1 MPPLSLLTDRMTKN
15 KMKYIKSCGV
25 VAYKT
30 LENVNYYLIIRSI
43 NGDIGFPKGHM
54 EIGESEIETAAREL
68 KEETNIE
75 VRILDSFR
83 RQIEYPLPG
92 RIDAIKQSVYFLGEC
107 ITDNIIC
114 QEGEVADAAFLPYGE
129 ALAVLTFD
137 DTRKIL
143 REAEDFINKLIFRG
157 AK

>member
-1 MPPLSLLTDRMTKN
+1 
-15 KMKYIKSCGV
+15 MKYIKSCGF

-43 NGDIGFPKGHM
+43 NGDVGFPKGHI
-54 EIGESEIETAAREL
+54 EIGESEIETAMREL

-75 VRILDSFR
+75 VKMVDGFR

-92 RIDAIKQSVYFLGEC
+92 LTDAIKQSVYFLGEC

-114 QEGEVADAAFLPYGE
+114 QEGEVAEAEFLPFSE
-129 ALAVLTFD
+129 ALSALTFN
-137 DTRKIL
+137 DTKRIL
-143 REAEDFINKLIFRG
+143 RDAEEFILLLK
-157 AK
+157 

>member
-1 MPPLSLLTDRMTKN
+1 MMKN
-15 KMKYIKSCGV
+15 KMRYIKSCGF

-43 NGDIGFPKGHM
+43 NGDVGFPKGHM
-54 EIGESEIETAAREL
+54 EIGESEIEAAIREL

-75 VRILDSFR
+75 VNIAKGFR

-92 RIDAIKQSVYFLGEC
+92 RADAIKQSVYFLGEC

-114 QEGEVADAAFLPYGE
+114 QEGEIADAAFLPFSE
-129 ALAVLTFD
+129 ALSALTFD
-137 DTRKIL
+137 DTKRIL
-143 REAEDFINKLIFRG
+143 EDAEEFLLFQSK
-157 AK
+157 

>member
-1 MPPLSLLTDRMTKN
+1 
-15 KMKYIKSCGV
+15 MKYIKSCGF

-54 EIGESEIETAAREL
+54 ESGESETETAIREL

-75 VRILDSFR
+75 VNITRGFS

-92 RIDAIKQSVYFLGEC
+92 RADAIKQSVYFLGEC

-114 QEGEVADAAFLPYGE
+114 QEGEVAEAEFLPFSE
-129 ALAVLTFD
+129 ALSALTFD
-137 DTRKIL
+137 ETKRIL
-143 REAEDFINKLIFRG
+143 RDAEEFILLQLK
-157 AK
+157 